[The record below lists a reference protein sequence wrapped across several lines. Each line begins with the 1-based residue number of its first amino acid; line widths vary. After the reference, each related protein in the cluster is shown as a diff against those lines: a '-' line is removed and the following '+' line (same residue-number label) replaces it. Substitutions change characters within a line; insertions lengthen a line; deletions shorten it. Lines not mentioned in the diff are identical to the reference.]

1 MKICVDSRE
10 RKKIPKFKEYVTSGK
25 TKIIDEIEVVTSQVG
40 DAYSSDGLVGIE
52 RKSEDDF
59 LPSIYNKQI
68 EKQLRELRDNFTYP
82 FLFIEYEG
90 IMDIIQKHPKINP
103 EMIVGEIASI
113 MARQKVTVC
122 FVSDFYVPIVCK
134 MIDKFYDGNTI
145 IKDQEYTP
153 IRRGSTIKELK
164 LDLITRIPG
173 IKAQKGIKLLEHFN
187 YSISK
192 IASAESD
199 DFMNI
204 AGIGKTTSQKIKEI
218 FK

>member
-25 TKIIDEIEVVTSQVG
+25 TKIIDEIKVVTSQVG
-40 DAYSSDGLVGIE
+40 DAYSSDGLIGIE

-90 IMDIIQKHPKINP
+90 IMDVIQKHPKINP

-134 MIDKFYDGNTI
+134 MIDKFYDGKTI
-145 IKDQEYTP
+145 TKDIEYTP

-164 LDLITRIPG
+164 LDVITRIPG
-173 IKAQKGIKLLEHFN
+173 IQAQKGIKLLENFD
-187 YSISK
+187 YSISE
-192 IASAESD
+192 IAAA
-199 DFMNI
+199 DFKDIMNVS
-204 AGIGKTTSQKIKEI
+204 GIGKTVSQKIKEI

>member
-25 TKIIDEIEVVTSQVG
+25 TKIIDEIKVVTSQVG
-40 DAYSSDGLVGIE
+40 DAYSSDGLIGIE

-122 FVSDFYVPIVCK
+122 FVSDFYVSIVCK
-134 MIDKFYDGNTI
+134 MIDKFYDGKTI
-145 IKDQEYTP
+145 IKDQEYP
-153 IRRGSTIKELK
+153 PSRRGSTIKELK
-164 LDLITRIPG
+164 
-173 IKAQKGIKLLEHFN
+173 
-187 YSISK
+187 
-192 IASAESD
+192 
-199 DFMNI
+199 
-204 AGIGKTTSQKIKEI
+204 
-218 FK
+218 

>member
-1 MKICVDSRE
+1 MIICVDSRE
-10 RKKIPKFKEYVTSGK
+10 TKKIPSFKEYVKSEK
-25 TKIIDEIEVVTSQVG
+25 TKIIDEIKVVTSQVG
-40 DAYSSDGLVGIE
+40 DVYSSDGLIGIE

-59 LPSIYNKQI
+59 ISSIYNKQI

-90 IMDIIQKHPKINP
+90 IMDVISKNPNTNP
-103 EMIVGEIASI
+103 EMIIGEISSI

-134 MIDKFYDGNTI
+134 TIEKFYDGKTTTRDI
-145 IKDQEYTP
+145 EYTP

-164 LDLITRIPG
+164 LDIITRIPG
-173 IKAQKGIKLLEHFN
+173 IKAQKGMKLLEHFN
-187 YSISK
+187 YSISE
-192 IASAESD
+192 ITSAE
-199 DFMNI
+199 I
-204 AGIGKTTSQKIKEI
+204 EEIIEITGIGKASAKKIKEI